1 MMGKPAEGRAGS
13 VLFAAAP
20 PPVAST
26 PLGTPQVFHGHLG
39 KEQVV

>member
-13 VLFAAAP
+13 VLFAAAS
-20 PPVAST
+20 PVAST
-26 PLGTPQVFHGHLG
+26 LPGISQVFHGYLG